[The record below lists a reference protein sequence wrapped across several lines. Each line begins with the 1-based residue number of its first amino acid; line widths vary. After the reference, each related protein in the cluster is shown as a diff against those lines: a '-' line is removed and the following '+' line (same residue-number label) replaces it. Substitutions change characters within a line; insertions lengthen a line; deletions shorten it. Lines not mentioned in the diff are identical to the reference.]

1 MCDISTSVT
10 EAALIELHT
19 ATCAEISRYRDREWH
34 NQGIFTAAIIAILG
48 CILVNSELAQKASHL
63 FEAALVL
70 LAVGNIWFT
79 LFAHN
84 ALTEQRNILARL
96 RLLLR
101 FHDTDVDGTP
111 ILPPA
116 WKKSPGSFKDGWFRG
131 IFSHLIWF
139 FVADAWLVYEGI
151 RLLHDP

>member
-1 MCDISTSVT
+1 MCISPASTT
-10 EAALIELHT
+10 EAGLIELHT

-34 NQGIFTAAIIAILG
+34 NQGVFTAAIIGILG
-48 CILVNSELAQKASHL
+48 FILVNKTEAKQATHV
-63 FEAALVL
+63 FDAALVL

-84 ALTEQRNILARL
+84 GLTEQRNILARL

-101 FHDTDVDGTP
+101 FHDTLADGKP

-116 WKKSPGSFKDGWFRG
+116 WKKSPGSFKDGWLRG
-131 IFSHLIWF
+131 VFSHLIWF
-139 FVADAWLVYEGI
+139 FLADAWLAYEGI
-151 RLLHDP
+151 RLLHSP

>member
-101 FHDTDVDGTP
+101 FHDTDVDLEIDAEGVKFIRQKP
-111 ILPPA
+111 QHKCMLEQVLD
-116 WKKSPGSFKDGWFRG
+116 GSQ
-131 IFSHLIWF
+131 
-139 FVADAWLVYEGI
+139 
-151 RLLHDP
+151 